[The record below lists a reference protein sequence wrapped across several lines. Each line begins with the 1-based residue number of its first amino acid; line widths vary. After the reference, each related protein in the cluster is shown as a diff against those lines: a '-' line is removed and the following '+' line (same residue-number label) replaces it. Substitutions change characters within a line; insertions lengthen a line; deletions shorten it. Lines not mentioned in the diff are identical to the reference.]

1 MTDRVRRIY
10 RQIQAVVISPQSFF
24 VRNQTVERPVD
35 IVAESCEKD
44 LQRGIWIMKK
54 ISSYIWDYKFSYLGA
69 IASLLIA
76 VTLDMMGPRL
86 MALVVDDVIVGG
98 NIAELKYLLLGFL
111 GVGIGRCVFQYV
123 KEYTFDKNGIR
134 ISADMRRDLFRH
146 VQGLSADFFDR
157 TNTGELMARVKEDID
172 RIWDAIGYVGM
183 LLIEVIYHTSIIL
196 ISMYL
201 LNWKLALLPTAA
213 MVMCGTIALLME
225 RKLGQVYEEISE
237 ENARLNTVAEENLAG
252 VRTVK
257 AFAREK
263 HEIGKFLSHNK
274 RYYELNMQQSR
285 VFVRY
290 YPFFSVVSKVL
301 PILTILVGGGFV
313 IKGQMTLGQMTA
325 FVEYSTNIVWP
336 MEMLGWLT
344 NSFSAAVASNKK
356 VRKIYEEKPTIMEN
370 AEPVRIEQVA
380 GKVCFD
386 HVSFH
391 KADMYEILHDISFT
405 VEAGRTLGIMGATGA
420 GKTSIVQLLQRMY
433 DATEGA
439 IYLDDVNIKE
449 LSLEQLRT
457 SVSYVMQDVFLF
469 SDTINDN
476 IKLGKKE
483 RLDFQTVRRASVQAQ
498 ASDFIERMEETY
510 DTVIGERGVGLS
522 GGQKQ
527 RISIARALA
536 KRDPILVLDDSTSA
550 LDMETEQ
557 MIQQTLRELEGT
569 TKIII
574 AHRIS
579 AVRHADEIIVLENGS
594 IAERGTHEEL
604 LAKRGL
610 YFETYE
616 SQYGDMDTAAILQQT
631 INLLPETGNS
641 KETVTEAEKQK
652 GGEIYGSQLI

>member
-1 MTDRVRRIY
+1 
-10 RQIQAVVISPQSFF
+10 
-24 VRNQTVERPVD
+24 
-35 IVAESCEKD
+35 
-44 LQRGIWIMKK
+44 MKK

-213 MVMCGTIALLME
+213 MLMCGTIALLME
-225 RKLGQVYEEISE
+225 RKLGKVYEEISE
-237 ENARLNTVAEENLAG
+237 ENAKLNTVAEENLAG

-356 VRKIYEEKPTIMEN
+356 VHKIYEEKPTITEN

-483 RLDFQTVRRASVQAQ
+483 RLDFRTVRRASAQAQ
-498 ASDFIERMEETY
+498 ASEFIERMEETY

-536 KRDPILVLDDSTSA
+536 KRDPILVMDDSTSA

-557 MIQQTLRELEGT
+557 LIQQTLRELEGT

-616 SQYGDMDTAAILQQT
+616 SQYGDMDTAAAL
-631 INLLPETGNS
+631 
-641 KETVTEAEKQK
+641 
-652 GGEIYGSQLI
+652 